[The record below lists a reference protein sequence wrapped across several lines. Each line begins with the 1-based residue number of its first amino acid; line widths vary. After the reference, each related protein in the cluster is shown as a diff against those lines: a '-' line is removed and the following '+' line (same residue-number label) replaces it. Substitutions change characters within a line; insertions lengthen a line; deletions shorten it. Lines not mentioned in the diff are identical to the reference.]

1 MEILGGKHTIW
12 REDIFVLIC
21 VDTIWMGN
29 KICVAARLLLGLM
42 KDAGE
47 GLYLPNVNEYR
58 DEINCILEAH
68 LFFLQLKKKHTVS
81 RSYVHHGCLK
91 LGVMG
96 FICFIR
102 I

>member
-1 MEILGGKHTIW
+1 MW

-42 KDAGE
+42 KDAGG
-47 GLYLPNVNEYR
+47 GLCLPIVNEKR
-58 DEINCILEAH
+58 DWIYCILEAR
-68 LFFLQLKKKHTVS
+68 LFLLQLKKKCMVS
-81 RSYVHHGCLK
+81 RLYVHHRCLK
-91 LGVMG
+91 LGHME